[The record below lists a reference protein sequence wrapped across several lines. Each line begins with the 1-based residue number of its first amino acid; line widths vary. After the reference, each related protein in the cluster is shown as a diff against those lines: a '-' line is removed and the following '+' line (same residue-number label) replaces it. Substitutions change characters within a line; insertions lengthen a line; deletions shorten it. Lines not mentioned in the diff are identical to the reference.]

1 MTRSHL
7 LVVDDEP
14 LNLEIIRECLDD
26 KEYDAVFVE
35 SGDAAWGVLETAE
48 APFELVILDR
58 MMPGMNGIELL
69 RRMKA
74 DARFLDIPVVMQTAA
89 STPEQVREGIE
100 AGAYYYLAKP
110 YELETLIAIVRAA
123 LHDMAMRRTAMRRA
137 SDHVRAMSML
147 DRAEFRFR
155 RFDEIGPLLEVL
167 TGLCPAP
174 ETAAIGLSELL
185 LNAVEHGNLGISY
198 EDKRQLRLQNKWEV
212 EVARRQEL
220 PEYRDR
226 WVRVRVVRHGDHIE
240 FGISDEG
247 AGFDWRKYLEIDPE
261 RAADPNGRGI
271 AMARMLSF
279 DSLEYRGSGSL
290 VVVSA
295 RTAATL

>member
-1 MTRSHL
+1 MTRPHL

-14 LNLEIIRECLDD
+14 LNLEIIKEYLDD
-26 KEYDAVFVE
+26 TEYEAVFVE
-35 SGDAAWGVLETAE
+35 SGDAAWSRLETTE
-48 APFELVILDR
+48 TPFELVILDR
-58 MMPGMNGIELL
+58 MMPGMNGMELL

-74 DARFLDIPVVMQTAA
+74 DARFRDIPVVMQTAA
-89 STPEQVREGIE
+89 STPDQVREGIE

-110 YELETLIAIVRAA
+110 YQPETLAAIVRAA
-123 LHDMAMRRTAMRRA
+123 LHDVVMRKTAVRRA

-155 RFDEIGPLLEVL
+155 RLDEIGTLLEVL

-174 ETAAIGLSELL
+174 EVAAIGLSELL
-185 LNAVEHGNLGISY
+185 INAVEHGNLGISY
-198 EDKRQLRLQNKWEV
+198 ADKRQLRLRNSWED

-220 PEYRDR
+220 PEYRDH
-226 WVRVRVVRHGDHIE
+226 WVRVRIVRHADRVE

-247 AGFDWRKYLEIDPE
+247 GGFDWRRYLEIDPE
-261 RAADPNGRGI
+261 RASDPNGRGI

-290 VVVSA
+290 VVVTV
-295 RTAATL
+295 RTAPL